1 MRPQLMGRHVPR
13 YETMDQAV
21 DSGIILTAQGA
32 EQYRAL
38 AQGFAAW
45 YIPPA
50 AAEGIPPPPPP
61 IRPTPVFGGH
71 QFEGGPAQAAATCFE
86 NHRSGNSIASERC
99 SSQQQQLFSRP
110 PYLQLEGG
118 ATLAHYVGLPTLAP
132 SSPSRGFNQV
142 SIDDVHS
149 RQLSTFEA
157 QKTRISAGVAAA
169 LADQQRQT
177 LPTQQHP
184 QNWLMQATS
193 PVTASAAA
201 AAAAASTAASAASV
215 ANKPL
220 TSSTAA
226 TVISVS
232 FPGRHR
238 QFRSRISSTIDHQR
252 PLAASSSTAATLL
265 QQFPA
270 VT

>member
-32 EQYRAL
+32 EQYRA
-38 AQGFAAW
+38 FAAW

-50 AAEGIPPPPPP
+50 TAEVIPPPPPP

-86 NHRSGNSIASERC
+86 NHRSGDSIASERC

-132 SSPSRGFNQV
+132 STPSRGFNQV

-149 RQLSTFEA
+149 RQLASFEP
-157 QKTRISAGVAAA
+157 KTRISARVAAA

>member
-1 MRPQLMGRHVPR
+1 MRPQLMGSHVPR

-32 EQYRAL
+32 EQYRAW

-50 AAEGIPPPPPP
+50 AAAAEVIPPPPPP

-132 SSPSRGFNQV
+132 STPSRGFNQV
-142 SIDDVHS
+142 SI
-149 RQLSTFEA
+149 
-157 QKTRISAGVAAA
+157 SARVASA
-169 LADQQRQT
+169 LVDQQRQT

>member
-71 QFEGGPAQAAATCFE
+71 QFEGGPAQAAATSFE
-86 NHRSGNSIASERC
+86 NHRSGDSIASERC

-149 RQLSTFEA
+149 RQLASFEP
-157 QKTRISAGVAAA
+157 KTRISARVAAA